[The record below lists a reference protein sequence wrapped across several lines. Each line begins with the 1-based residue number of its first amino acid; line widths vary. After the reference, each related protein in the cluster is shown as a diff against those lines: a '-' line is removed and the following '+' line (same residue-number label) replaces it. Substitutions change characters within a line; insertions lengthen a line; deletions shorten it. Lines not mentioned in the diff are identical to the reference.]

1 MTKTTNYQLNQWAKS
16 DRIMMTDFNADN
28 QKLDAALAAKCEA
41 VCGSYI
47 GDILNVNPMHISL
60 GFAPAAVLVF
70 SANGSKHGLALPD
83 LPQLDS
89 SRNPVLTVSDDGFTV
104 TSDFNGTVGTG
115 DSPYRYIA
123 FRRLG

>member
-16 DRIMMTDFNADN
+16 DRLRMDDFNADN
-28 QKLDAALAAKCEA
+28 AKIDAALGAKCEA

-70 SANGSKHGLALPD
+70 AANGSKHGLALPN
-83 LPQLDS
+83 LPQLDD
-89 SRNPVLTVSDDGFTV
+89 SRSPVLSISDDGFTV
-104 TSDFNGTVGTG
+104 TSDFNSTVGTG

>member
-1 MTKTTNYQLNQWAKS
+1 
-16 DRIMMTDFNADN
+16 MMDDFNADN
-28 QKLDAALAAKCEA
+28 AKIDAALAAKCEA

-70 SANGSKHGLALPD
+70 AANGSKHGLALPD
-83 LPQLDS
+83 LPQLDG
-89 SRNPVLTVSDDGFTV
+89 SRSPVLTVSDDGFTV

-123 FRRLG
+123 FRRIG

>member
-1 MTKTTNYQLNQWAKS
+1 MTKTTNYQLSQWAKS
-16 DRIMMTDFNADN
+16 DRIMMEDFNADN
-28 QKLDAALAAKCEA
+28 QKIDAALAAKCEA

-70 SANGSKHGLALPD
+70 AANGSKHGLALPN
-83 LPQLDS
+83 LPQLDD
-89 SRNPVLTVSDDGFTV
+89 SRSPVLSISDDGFTV
-104 TSDFNGTVGTG
+104 TSDFNSTVGTG